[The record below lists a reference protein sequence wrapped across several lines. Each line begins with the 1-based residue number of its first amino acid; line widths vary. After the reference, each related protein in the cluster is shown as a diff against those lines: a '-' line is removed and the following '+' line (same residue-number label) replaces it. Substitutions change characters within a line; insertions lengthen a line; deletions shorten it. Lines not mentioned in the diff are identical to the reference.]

1 MRLQKYL
8 ALCGVASRR
17 KSEKLIL
24 EGKVKV
30 NGEIITTLGFKINPE
45 KDSVMVNDKKITYE
59 QNIYIMLNKPVKY
72 ITSASDQFN
81 RPTVLD
87 LVKLIDT
94 RIYPVGRLDYHTSG
108 LILLTNDGELTYK
121 LTHPKHNIWKK
132 YIAKVKGIPTELE
145 MKKFK
150 TGLKIENYTTAR
162 AKIKILDVTEKNSE
176 LEILIKEGR
185 NRQVRK
191 MCEAINHPV
200 IKLKRVSIG
209 DINLGKLQVGEWRFL
224 NEKELKYLKEI

>member
-24 EGKVKV
+24 EGKIKV

-45 KDSVMVNDKKITYE
+45 KDSVMVNDKKIAYE

-162 AKIKILDVTEKNSE
+162 AKIKILDVAEKNSE